1 MPDVSLIVADPGHFH
16 AALVQKEMYP
26 NLSPDVHV
34 YAPLGPD
41 LADYLTRVARFNT
54 RKEQPTHWKLE
65 VHAGP
70 DFLERMCR
78 ERLGTIAISSG
89 RNRDK
94 VRQIQAAID
103 AGINVLAD
111 KPVIIR
117 RDELPVLEAA
127 LDAAEERGLIL
138 YDMSSGGRQQIIPCL
153 TRLLCNDPDV
163 FGDPVPGTRSE
174 PGVKME
180 SVHHIMKRVA
190 GVPNLR
196 PAWFFDVTQQ
206 GESLADVGTHLVDRA
221 HSTLFPEQAIDY
233 RTDIRVHEATP
244 VADGAQQDAIPP
256 GDRRGGLARLSGAV
270 DKNGRSPIF
279 LQYPVQYEIRGVQV
293 ALETRWDWEAE
304 AGDDR
309 RPAAIAAAASDW
321 NCGRAL
327 KKAIVRSSMSCRPPI
342 SPFPSNTEW
351 PRCRRLIRASV

>member
-41 LADYLTRVARFNT
+41 LADYLTRNT

-233 RTDIRVHEATP
+233 RTDIRVHEASRWPTVLRTQFRQVTGEADWPDYLEPWIKTDALQYFCNTP
-244 VADGAQQDAIPP
+244 SNTRFAACRWPW
-256 GDRRGGLARLSGAV
+256 RRGGTGKPRRATTDARLLLRQPRATG
-270 DKNGRSPIF
+270 
-279 LQYPVQYEIRGVQV
+279 
-293 ALETRWDWEAE
+293 
-304 AGDDR
+304 
-309 RPAAIAAAASDW
+309 IAA
-321 NCGRAL
+321 GR
-327 KKAIVRSSMSCRPPI
+327 
-342 SPFPSNTEW
+342 
-351 PRCRRLIRASV
+351 